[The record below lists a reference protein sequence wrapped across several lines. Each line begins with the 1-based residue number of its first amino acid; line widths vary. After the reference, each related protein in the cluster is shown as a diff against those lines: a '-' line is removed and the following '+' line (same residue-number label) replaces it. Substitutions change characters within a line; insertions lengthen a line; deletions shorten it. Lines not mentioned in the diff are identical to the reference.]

1 MSVTSFVKKA
11 AAASVVSGAALAL
24 SLGAVHTASADTAN
38 LAKNH
43 HVVYSTSFH
52 VTQNNGIFADVTK
65 DSTVNYDRWSGP
77 SDHLGKY
84 IIMDSLY
91 SGAAQTTSAYDQF
104 NATEIDD
111 AGTIAVKTTQSL
123 DFWPG
128 EEVRSSVNVT
138 IAPNT
143 TRSFWIDTVNK
154 WNDSVKTLVTIQN
167 VVH

>member
-1 MSVTSFVKKA
+1 
-11 AAASVVSGAALAL
+11 
-24 SLGAVHTASADTAN
+24 
-38 LAKNH
+38 
-43 HVVYSTSFH
+43 
-52 VTQNNGIFADVTK
+52 
-65 DSTVNYDRWSGP
+65 
-77 SDHLGKY
+77 
-84 IIMDSLY
+84 MDSLY
-91 SGAAQTTSAYDQF
+91 SKAAQTTSAYDQF
-104 NATEIDD
+104 NATEIDN

>member
-1 MSVTSFVKKA
+1 VSVTSFVKK

-52 VTQNNGIFADVTK
+52 VTQNNG
-65 DSTVNYDRWSGP
+65 TVNYDRWSGP

>member
-1 MSVTSFVKKA
+1 
-11 AAASVVSGAALAL
+11 
-24 SLGAVHTASADTAN
+24 
-38 LAKNH
+38 
-43 HVVYSTSFH
+43 
-52 VTQNNGIFADVTK
+52 
-65 DSTVNYDRWSGP
+65 
-77 SDHLGKY
+77 
-84 IIMDSLY
+84 MDSLY
-91 SGAAQTTSAYDQF
+91 SGAAQPTSAYDQF